1 MVYKHFMRKLPFKER
16 SLLFAPM
23 EGVTDEPYRIAIERA
38 FPEWDYLCTD
48 FLRVPTVGSFSTQKI
63 IGHYGEKVLNTPEL
77 RKKTGF
83 QILTS
88 YRAQTKEMVSRL
100 NSIEE
105 IEHLDLNLG
114 CPSKKVNAHKGG
126 AYLLSEMDELR
137 EIIKIIRENFKRTFT
152 VKIRIGYKN
161 TDRFLDSL
169 KLFED
174 EGVEAIT
181 IHGRTRDQLY
191 RGLANWDYIKQ
202 AVKSVNIPIIGNGD
216 VWTVHDIDRMF
227 DYCECDSIMLGRG
240 ALKTPW
246 LASLYYQNKDSLD
259 DLDDYTLLEARK
271 TFIQNYFDE
280 LEREYKKEENQ
291 NIRILNRFKSFSRY
305 LFDDFENPEQL
316 RSSFLRANSLDH
328 FKDLLYGI

>member
-1 MVYKHFMRKLPFKER
+1 MRKLPFKER

-63 IGHYGEKVLNTPEL
+63 IGHYGEKVLSTPEL

>member
-1 MVYKHFMRKLPFKER
+1 MRKLPFKKR

-48 FLRVPTVGSFSTQKI
+48 FLRVPTVGAFSNQKLI
-63 IGHYGEKVLNTPEL
+63 NHYGQKVLKTPDL

-88 YRAQTKEMVSRL
+88 YRAQTEEMVKQI
-100 NSIEE
+100 NEIPE

-126 AYLLSEMDELR
+126 AYLLSEMKELR
-137 EIIKIIRENFKRTFT
+137 EIIQIIRKNFDRTFT
-152 VKIRIGYKN
+152 VKIRIGYKD
-161 TDRFLDSL
+161 TDRFTDSL

-191 RGLANWDYIKQ
+191 RGVANWDFIKE
-202 AVKSVNIPIIGNGD
+202 AVNTVSVPIIGNGD
-216 VWTVHDIDRMF
+216 VWTVQDIDKMF
-227 DYCECDSIMLGRG
+227 EYCGCDSIMLGRG

-246 LASLYYQNKDSLD
+246 LASLYYQYQDRLDELD
-259 DLDDYTLLEARK
+259 DFTLLQERR
-271 TFIQNYFDE
+271 TYVQNYFDE
-280 LEREYKKEENQ
+280 LEREYKKEENK
-291 NIRILNRFKSFSRY
+291 NVRILNRFKSFSRY
-305 LFDDFENPEQL
+305 IFDDFENAEAL
-316 RSSFLRANSLDH
+316 RSSFLRASSLDH

>member
-1 MVYKHFMRKLPFKER
+1 MRKLPFKER

>member
-1 MVYKHFMRKLPFKER
+1 MLMRKLPFKER

-48 FLRVPTVGSFSTQKI
+48 FLRVPTVGLCSKERMIS
-63 IGHYGEKVLNTPEL
+63 HYGNKVLLNSEL
-77 RKKTGF
+77 RSKTGF

-88 YRAQTKEMVSRL
+88 YRAQTEDTVKKL
-100 NSIEE
+100 NE
-105 IEHLDLNLG
+105 IDEINHLDLNLG

-126 AYLLSEMDELR
+126 AYLLSEMKELR
-137 EIIKIIRENFKRTFT
+137 EIIQTIRKNYKKTFT
-152 VKIRIGYKN
+152 VKIRIGYKD
-161 TDRFLDSL
+161 TDQFYDSL

-181 IHGRTRDQLY
+181 IHGRTRDELY
-191 RGLANWDYIKQ
+191 RGVANWDYIKK
-202 AVKSVNIPIIGNGD
+202 ATNSVSIPIIGNGD
-216 VWTVHDIDRMF
+216 VWTLNDVDRMF

-246 LASLYYQNKDSLD
+246 LATLYEQYKDRLD
-259 DLDDYTLLEARK
+259 EVDDELLLEERK
-271 TFIQNYFDE
+271 KYLQNYFDE
-280 LEREYKKEENQ
+280 LEREYKKVQSKPVNV
-291 NIRILNRFKSFSRY
+291 LNRFKSFSRY
-305 LFDDFENPEQL
+305 LFDDFEDGDAM
-316 RSSFLRANSLDH
+316 RSRFQRATSLDQ

>member
-1 MVYKHFMRKLPFKER
+1 MVYKQFMRKLPFKER